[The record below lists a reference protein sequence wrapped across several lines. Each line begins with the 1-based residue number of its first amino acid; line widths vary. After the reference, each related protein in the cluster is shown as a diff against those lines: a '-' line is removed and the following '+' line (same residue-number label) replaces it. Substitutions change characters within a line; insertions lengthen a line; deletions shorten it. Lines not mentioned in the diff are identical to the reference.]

1 MKHNIFFILQ
11 FFFFIFPFFSQE
23 MQFSGSLSANA
34 GLGLPY
40 TENSYE
46 FVLGEMKAQGEL
58 SVSEQKS
65 SLYANGFLIFDAL
78 KNSANSLDFVSGNE
92 KTGGSVREAW
102 FDYTDDFWAVRIGRQ
117 ISAWGKADG
126 ICVTDVLCP
135 KDSTQFAA
143 ATYSESRLGIDA
155 ARISLKN
162 ETYALDAYW
171 IPFFTPASLP
181 LSNGSPLK
189 KALFGDIAFSDDD
202 INLPELKLKN
212 GEYAAKLSAYW
223 SLLDVSLYAFYGFDD
238 EPFISYSLAADGSVK
253 LSGNY
258 EKMLMFGSDAA
269 IPLGETV
276 LRLEAAFFPNRHF
289 ATSAE
294 SQMSSLL
301 KGTESEITQKRNQL
315 KALAGIDWMSGS
327 WTITAQ
333 YCVDC
338 VFGNLDSIERR
349 HFEHL
354 ATLTVSKTLFS
365 ETLTLSLDGIVRLT
379 DFDSVIKPKASY
391 ALSDQITLWVEGD
404 IFNKGKNTGE
414 YGRFKDL
421 SCIIIGGKYCF

>member
-1 MKHNIFFILQ
+1 MKHISFFILQ
-11 FFFFIFPFFSQE
+11 SCFFIFPFFSQE
-23 MQFSGSLSANA
+23 IQFSGNLSANA

-46 FVLGEMKAQGEL
+46 FVLGEMKAQGEV
-58 SVSEQKS
+58 SVFGQKS

-78 KNSANSLDFVSGNE
+78 KNHSNSLDFVSGNE
-92 KTGGSVREAW
+92 KLGGSVREAW
-102 FDYTDDFWAVRIGRQ
+102 FDYTDDFWAIRIGRQ

-143 ATYSESRLGIDA
+143 ATYSESRLGINA
-155 ARISLKN
+155 ARLSLKN

-171 IPFFTPASLP
+171 IPFFTPAALP
-181 LSNGSPLK
+181 LSKGSPLK
-189 KALFGDIAFSDDD
+189 EVLFGKINFSDDD
-202 INLPELKLKN
+202 ITLPKLKLKN

-223 SLLDVSLYAFYGFDD
+223 RLLDVSLYTFYGFDD
-238 EPFISYSLAADGSVK
+238 EPFVSYSLALDGSAK

-258 EKMLMFGSDAA
+258 KKMLMFGSDAV
-269 IPLGETV
+269 IPLGQTA
-276 LRLEAAFFPNRHF
+276 LRLEAAFFPRRHF
-289 ATSAE
+289 GTTAE
-294 SQMSSLL
+294 SQMSSL
-301 KGTESEITQKRNQL
+301 KKDKKPKITRQRNQL
-315 KALAGIDWMSGS
+315 KALAGIDWMPGS

-333 YCVDC
+333 YCADY
-338 VFGNLDSIERR
+338 VFGNLDLIERR

-354 ATLTVSKTLFS
+354 ATLSVSKTLFS